1 MDHSEFHRPT
11 WPALLVGVAAF
22 LLISIAGRAQ
32 GEVSVRA
39 DDPQLSASARAVPHD
54 GTLRLE
60 SLFLETRGEMDLE
73 LTRFPVF
80 TDDAVILAGEKSI
93 QVPEHAYFR
102 GSVVGLP
109 SSRAVL
115 SFKTSGVIDGLIIS
129 DGELW
134 HLSSRAQQA
143 GLSGLRLD
151 ILEENADRPFECQT
165 DRLGSSVPV
174 SLPESL
180 MPGAESSQ
188 PRAVSYSYSARVAVD
203 TDWEF
208 LNKFGGDVNA
218 ATDYVGDLFAFS
230 SAIYEDE
237 VDTSLHVS
245 YLKWWP
251 GPDNG
256 SDPWSQSGCS
266 SALSQF
272 RSYWNSNHGSTERT
286 VAHLMSGKN
295 TGCGIAYV
303 GVLCNASYGYG
314 VTGSLSGNFD
324 PLDPMSGSGF
334 WDILAVSH
342 EIGHNFGSSHTHC
355 YQGVPNSG
363 YPGRIQ
369 VIVATSRTGGAR
381 DGAWKTRRITSR
393 TAWSDEIT
401 RPTVGVGA
409 AGQDPVLGGDRSGSG
424 QRGRCERSWGIAGC
438 RIEVV
443 SAVWRD
449 ATPLVAPRV
458 GSISVVC
465 RARGDR
471 HPAGSAGHDPRDRST
486 PWSLAVDD
494 LAGAA
499 TQRVD
504 TQPHRHLPSDSGAM
518 ARGAPRPPAEGV
530 QAWHQQRVAQVRAGS
545 PRGRDL
551 KTRRPA
557 GTGPRCEVDRPQ
569 TRSPQGSAL
578 GEVMEPRADLEQA

>member
-32 GEVSVRA
+32 GELSVRA
-39 DDPQLSASARAVPHD
+39 DDPRLSASARAVPHD

-363 YPGRIQ
+363 YPDSVDHCYDSTPDPGDPSPPATCYQGPASLPQGCSAGDRCGTIMSYCHLRSGGYGNISLTFGQ
-369 VIVATSRTGGAR
+369 NHPHGVDAWRVPSVMNSHVVSRAQSYPSCLSVIVP
-381 DGAWKTRRITSR
+381 DLIF
-393 TAWSDEIT
+393 E
-401 RPTVGVGA
+401 
-409 AGQDPVLGGDRSGSG
+409 
-424 QRGRCERSWGIAGC
+424 
-438 RIEVV
+438 
-443 SAVWRD
+443 
-449 ATPLVAPRV
+449 
-458 GSISVVC
+458 
-465 RARGDR
+465 
-471 HPAGSAGHDPRDRST
+471 
-486 PWSLAVDD
+486 DD
-494 LAGAA
+494 FE
-499 TQRVD
+499 
-504 TQPHRHLPSDSGAM
+504 SGAT
-518 ARGAPRPPAEGV
+518 
-530 QAWHQQRVAQVRAGS
+530 AGW
-545 PRGRDL
+545 DE
-551 KTRRPA
+551 A
-557 GTGPRCEVDRPQ
+557 VE
-569 TRSPQGSAL
+569 
-578 GEVMEPRADLEQA
+578 